1 MTDAPVLFA
10 HDGEIAT
17 VTLNRPAA
25 GNALDRA
32 SAEALLDI
40 AIRCDLDPAIRCVV
54 LRGAGKL
61 FCGGGD
67 IGGFGN
73 AGDDIGAY
81 LSKLAGV
88 LHMAIVRLMRMP
100 IPMLV
105 AVHGPAAGAGMSL
118 ALAGDYVI
126 ASRSASFTT
135 AYGAIGLT
143 ADGGM
148 TWLLPRLVGMRRAQ
162 DLLLTSRK
170 VRADEAMALGL
181 VTRLVD
187 DDAFDGEVAAM
198 AHKLASGPIN
208 AMGRTKALLLE
219 TLGESLEGQLEREV
233 RMLTQ
238 SGLDAESREGLAA
251 FRNKREANF
260 KGALRS

>member
-1 MTDAPVLFA
+1 MTDGPVLFA
-10 HDGEIAT
+10 HDGDIGT
-17 VTLNRPAA
+17 VTLNRPNA

-54 LRGAGKL
+54 VRGAGKL

-67 IGGFGN
+67 IAGFQE

-88 LHMAIVRLMRMP
+88 LHMAIARLMRMP
-100 IPMLV
+100 KPMLV
-105 AVHGPAAGAGMSL
+105 AVHGPAPGAGMSL
-118 ALAGDYVI
+118 ALAGDSVI
-126 ASRSASFTT
+126 VSRSASFST
-135 AYGAIGLT
+135 AYGSIGLSP
-143 ADGGM
+143 DGGM
-148 TWLLPRLVGMRRAQ
+148 SWLLPRLVGMRRAQ

-170 VRADEAMALGL
+170 VNAEEAVTLGL
-181 VTRLVD
+181 ATRLVD
-187 DDAFDGEVAAM
+187 DDAFDREVDAM
-198 AHKLASGPIN
+198 ARKLADRPVN
-208 AMGRTKALLLE
+208 AFARTKSLLLDS
-219 TLGESLEGQLEREV
+219 TTDCLEGQLEREI

-251 FRNKREANF
+251 FTDKRKPQF
-260 KGALRS
+260 KGAR